1 MQKYLLS
8 LTLFAALLF
17 ANCQNNTDTT
27 QAPDEKI
34 RGRGSSEDKGPQCV
48 LSKDNLLGIRIGDT
62 LEVIGK
68 RSKPALIPDKV
79 KNGEG
84 EFQTY
89 LFTATN
95 KEKVRIYPIEK
106 GGKQIVHLLEYSG
119 AGCQT
124 EKGVGVSSTLAA
136 LRQAYPDLTVHGSEI
151 EGRTTAT
158 GGGWRFLMGD
168 QHFTVDVDINS
179 LNPDI
184 RVTAILMQ

>member
-84 EFQTY
+84 DIYYTFPVLENPNERRDDLGKGNLDPRGFEPLTS
-89 LFTATN
+89 T
-95 KEKVRIYPIEK
+95 VR
-106 GGKQIVHLLEYSG
+106 L
-119 AGCQT
+119 
-124 EKGVGVSSTLAA
+124 
-136 LRQAYPDLTVHGSEI
+136 
-151 EGRTTAT
+151 
-158 GGGWRFLMGD
+158 
-168 QHFTVDVDINS
+168 
-179 LNPDI
+179 
-184 RVTAILMQ
+184 